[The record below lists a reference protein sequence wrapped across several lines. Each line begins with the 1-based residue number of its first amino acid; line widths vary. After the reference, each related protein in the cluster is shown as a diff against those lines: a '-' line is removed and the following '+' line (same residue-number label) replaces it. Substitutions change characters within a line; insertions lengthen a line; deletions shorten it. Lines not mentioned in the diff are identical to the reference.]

1 VELVSSDLRPDTE
14 LMSTIT
20 AHLPHTPRTL
30 GSRLESVATRYQ
42 VAMRWLQRW
51 NEGLDS
57 DRHATVSELTLRPY
71 AEARFP
77 R

>member
-1 VELVSSDLRPDTE
+1 MEVVSGHNETDTCP
-14 LMSTIT
+14 MSTIT
-20 AHLPHTPRTL
+20 APLPHIPRTL
-30 GSRLESVATRYQ
+30 GSRLEPVSTRYQ
-42 VAMRWLQRW
+42 RTTRRLRRW
-51 NEGLDS
+51 NESLDS

>member
-1 VELVSSDLRPDTE
+1 
-14 LMSTIT
+14 MSTIT

-30 GSRLESVATRYQ
+30 GSRLESVSTRTQ
-42 VAMRWLQRW
+42 RARRRLQRW
-51 NEGLDS
+51 NEGLNS

-71 AEARFP
+71 AEARFQ